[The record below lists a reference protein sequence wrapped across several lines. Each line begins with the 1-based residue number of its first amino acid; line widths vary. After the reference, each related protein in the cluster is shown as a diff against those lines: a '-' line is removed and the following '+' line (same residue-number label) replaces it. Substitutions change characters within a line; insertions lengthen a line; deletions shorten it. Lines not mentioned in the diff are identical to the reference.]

1 MSKSLQF
8 LVLLALAIV
17 GVLVSQE
24 VYRWAAFGTERA
36 QVGQYHEELLDAGA
50 ELVATRTELD
60 RLRALVVD
68 ADAELEAEHRNLQ
81 EYNRMARH
89 GRLPVHVYDAYR
101 ADLARYNAHV
111 VERNARVSHYE
122 AVAQREHAAVAR
134 YNALSDSIQALAV
147 RMGRPYYTVPTPLEA
162 AMERRA
168 TPRQP

>member
-8 LVLLALAIV
+8 LLLLFLAIV

-36 QVGQYHEELLDAGA
+36 QVGQLHENLLDAGA
-50 ELVATRTELD
+50 ELVAARVEMD
-60 RLRALVVD
+60 SLRAEVLD
-68 ADAELEAEHRNLQ
+68 ADAELEAGHRILQ
-81 EYNRMARH
+81 SYNRMARH
-89 GRLPVHVYDAYR
+89 GRLPVHVYEEYR
-101 ADLARYNAHV
+101 ADLARYNAQV
-111 VERNARVSHYE
+111 VERNARVSQYE
-122 AVAQREHAAVAR
+122 AVAQREHGAVAR

-162 AMERRA
+162 AIERRA